1 MGGIK
6 LYCLKRKFGIKALLV
21 LLIALSTVANCFG
34 NLPQGI
40 FPLEKLLKQARTSL
54 GERNHLTINAVIFDL
69 DGTIA
74 TFNLDYKTLRAEVRG
89 YLLNMGVPS
98 SVLAI
103 NESIFEMLKKTE
115 LFMNHAGKTAVVEEI
130 RVEVMGITEKFELEA
145 ASQTSLLPG
154 AIETLKTLKKM
165 GLKIGLCTLS
175 SRKSTEFILN
185 RFKVAEYF
193 DAITPREN
201 TSQVKPNPE
210 HCQTSLGALK
220 VTSTEAIFVGDSV
233 IDIKGAKDLK
243 VIAVGLSTGVSTKDQ
258 LVQEGANYIIT
269 SIIDLP
275 NLVESINKGQNVS
288 A

>member
-1 MGGIK
+1 
-6 LYCLKRKFGIKALLV
+6 
-21 LLIALSTVANCFG
+21 
-34 NLPQGI
+34 
-40 FPLEKLLKQARTSL
+40 
-54 GERNHLTINAVIFDL
+54 LTINAVIFDL

-103 NESIFEMLKKTE
+103 NENIFEMLKKTD
-115 LFMNHAGKTAVVEEI
+115 LFMNNAGKTAVIEEI
-130 RVEVMGITEKFELEA
+130 RAEVMGIAEKYELDA
-145 ASQTSLLPG
+145 AQHTSLLPG
-154 AIETLKTLKKM
+154 AVETLKALKKM
-165 GLKIGLCTLS
+165 GLKIALCTVN

-193 DAITPREN
+193 DAVTPREN

-210 HCQTSLGALK
+210 HCQASLEALK
-220 VTSTEAIFVGDSV
+220 VTSAEAIVVGDS
-233 IDIKGAKDLK
+233 IADMRGAKELK
-243 VIAVGLSTGVSTKDQ
+243 VIAVGLFSGVSTKDQ

-275 NLVESINKGQNVS
+275 NLVESINRVQNAS
-288 A
+288 T